1 MNGLRRRFWPPTEAA
16 QVDDERLR
24 AAALAGTPLLGPTA
38 TCVARRGL
46 AGLLT
51 LPAANQDGGFTAVVC
66 GGPRPAWT
74 PYADPRLAALAA
86 GYGLL
91 LGTPEG
97 ATIGRE
103 EVR

>member
-1 MNGLRRRFWPPTEAA
+1 MNGWRHRFWPPAEAA
-16 QVDDERLR
+16 QVDYERLR

-51 LPAANQDGGFTAVVC
+51 WPGVEQDGEFTAAVC
-66 GGPRPAWT
+66 GGRRPAWT
-74 PYADPRLAALAA
+74 PYADPRLDVLAA

-91 LGTPEG
+91 LGVAEG
-97 ATIGRE
+97 STTGRE